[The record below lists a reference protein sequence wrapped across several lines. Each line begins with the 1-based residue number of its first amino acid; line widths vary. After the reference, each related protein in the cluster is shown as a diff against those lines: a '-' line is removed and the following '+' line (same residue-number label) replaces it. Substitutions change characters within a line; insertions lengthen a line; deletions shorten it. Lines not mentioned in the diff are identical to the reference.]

1 MPALRTVRKLAMLA
15 AWLPAA
21 LGAQTNLQFGQGDP
35 LNPPPG
41 WFVLDA
47 TPDAEYR
54 AEWHANCRGDAP
66 CAVLAGPATAT
77 AGDLGSFL
85 QDFDAAPFRG
95 KRVKLRAWIKM
106 EAGALGDKAHLLL
119 QVNRPNAGV
128 LFPDAMED
136 RPIVSSEWKSY
147 EIRGEVAGNAATIR
161 IGVAL
166 YGRGRAWVSGVEFA
180 EDAIAPAQLAEVR
193 EAIQK
198 QYALL
203 DAAFTRGDENEVAKV
218 VLPDAQMG
226 VGSVREPLLPAIRGE
241 MQKGARLAAR
251 TKVVSAQLD
260 GDDAEVMVEREA
272 ADPNPGGK
280 RRVVTTHRDTWSLV
294 AGAWRWKESIELA
307 YHWVLPP
314 TTVSVVRIVAAEL
327 RAHAR
332 PLQTGQAG
340 EEWANLEAFGAA
352 VGESRIVALGE
363 AARGTREFT
372 GLKQRLVE
380 YLVRDKGFTVL
391 VAINPEDAA
400 GASEWLSSNAPEAAF
415 VAFSSSDARDMADR
429 FSSLLDTTYPKA
441 KVILWTD
448 NGHARFGDEMA
459 EKSMGEWLRERYGRS
474 FYVAGFA
481 FRRGEVRAVGVDNG
495 DSKGLGMWKVPPSPE
510 GSGDAVLSAAGMPA
524 FFLDVASLPA
534 SGTLARWLTD
544 AHLFHDLGAY
554 WVVQDPDASLLPAEV
569 RKRYDGLFFVE
580 ELHGGG

>member
-1 MPALRTVRKLAMLA
+1 MRRLATLA
-15 AWLPAA
+15 GLLPAA
-21 LGAQTNLQFGQGDP
+21 LVAQTNLQFQQGDP
-35 LNPPPG
+35 LKAPPG
-41 WFVLDA
+41 WYVLDA
-47 TPDAEYR
+47 LRDTEYL

-77 AGDLGSFL
+77 AGNLGKLL

-95 KRVKLRAWIKM
+95 KRVKLRAWIKL
-106 EAGALGDKAHLLL
+106 EAGAVGDRAHMLL
-119 QVNRPNAGV
+119 QVNRPNAETG
-128 LFPDAMED
+128 FSDYMED

-147 EIRGEVAGNAATIR
+147 DIGGVVAPDAENIR

-166 YGRGRAWVSGVEFA
+166 YGRGRVSVSGVEFA
-180 EDAIAPAQLAEVR
+180 EDGIVTAHGAEAR

-198 QYALL
+198 QYARL
-203 DAAFTRGDENEVAKV
+203 DSAFARGDKDEVAKV
-218 VLPDAQMG
+218 VLPDAQMR
-226 VGSVREPLLPAIRGE
+226 VGSVREPLLPAIQGE
-241 MQKGARLAAR
+241 MQQGARLTAR
-251 TKVVSAQLD
+251 TKLVSAQLD
-260 GDDAEVMVEREA
+260 GADAVVTVEREA
-272 ADPNPGGK
+272 ADPTPGGK
-280 RRVVTTHRDTWSLV
+280 RRVVTIHRDTWSLV
-294 AGAWRWKESIELA
+294 KDAWRWRESIELA

-314 TTVSVVRIVAAEL
+314 TSVSVVRVIAAEL
-327 RAHAR
+327 KAHAK
-332 PLQTGQAG
+332 PLQSEQPG

-363 AARGTREFT
+363 AARGTREFNR
-372 GLKQRLVE
+372 LKLRLVE
-380 YLVRDKGFTVL
+380 YLIKDKGFTVL
-391 VAINPEDAA
+391 AATNPQEAA
-400 GASEWLSSNAPEAAF
+400 GLLQWLTANAPQAAF
-415 VAFSSSDARDMADR
+415 VALDSSGAQDMANR
-429 FSSLLDTTYPKA
+429 FSSLIDTTYPKA

-459 EKSMGEWLRERYGRS
+459 DKAMGEWLRERYGRS

-495 DSKGLGMWKVPPSPE
+495 DSKGLGMWTVPPSPE

-524 FFLDVASLPA
+524 FFLDVATLPG

-554 WVVQDPDASLLPAEV
+554 WVVQDPDAALQPAEV

-580 ELHGGG
+580 ELHGGGE

>member
-1 MPALRTVRKLAMLA
+1 MRKLAMLA
-15 AWLPAA
+15 GLLPAA
-21 LGAQTNLQFGQGDP
+21 LVAQTNLQFQQGDA
-35 LNPPPG
+35 LKPPPG

-47 TPDAEYR
+47 MEDTEYL

-77 AGDLGSFL
+77 AGSLGSLL

-95 KRVKLRAWIKM
+95 KRVRLRAWIKI
-106 EAGALGDKAHLLL
+106 EAGALGDRAHMLLR
-119 QVNRPNAGV
+119 VNRPNAGTGS
-128 LFPDAMED
+128 PDSTED

-147 EIRGEVAGNAATIR
+147 EIRGEVAPNAGSIR

-166 YGRGRAWVSGVEFA
+166 YGRGRVSVSGVEFA
-180 EDAIAPAQLAEVR
+180 EDAITSAQVAEAR
-193 EAIQK
+193 ERIQK
-198 QYALL
+198 QYARL
-203 DAAFTRGDENEVAKV
+203 DSAFTRGDQDEVAKV

-226 VGSVREPLLPAIRGE
+226 VGSVREALLPAIQGE
-241 MQKGARLAAR
+241 MQKGASLTAR
-251 TKVVSAQLD
+251 TKLVSVQLD
-260 GDDAEVMVEREA
+260 GADAVVTVEREA

-280 RRVVTTHRDTWSLV
+280 RHVVTIHRDTWSLV
-294 AGAWRWKESIELA
+294 QDVWRWKESIELA

-314 TTVSVVRIVAAEL
+314 TTVSVVRIIAAEL
-327 RAHAR
+327 KAHAK
-332 PLQTGQAG
+332 PLQTGQPG
-340 EEWANLEAFGAA
+340 EEWANLEAFGVA

-372 GLKQRLVE
+372 GLKLRLVE
-380 YLVRDKGFTVL
+380 YLIKDKGFTVL
-391 VAINPEDAA
+391 VATNPEEAA
-400 GASEWLSSNAPEAAF
+400 GASEWLSANAPKAAF
-415 VAFSSSDARDMADR
+415 VAFDSSAAQDMANR
-429 FSSLLDTTYPKA
+429 FSSLIDTSYPNA

-459 EKSMGEWLRERYGRS
+459 DKGMGEWLRERYGRN

-495 DSKGLGMWKVPPSPE
+495 DSKGLGMWTVPPSPE

-524 FFLDVASLPA
+524 FFLDVATLPA
-534 SGTLARWLTD
+534 SGNLARWLTD

-554 WVVQDPDASLLPAEV
+554 WVVQDPDAALQPAEV

-580 ELHGGG
+580 ELHGGGG

>member
-1 MPALRTVRKLAMLA
+1 MRKLAMLA
-15 AWLPAA
+15 GLLPAA
-21 LGAQTNLQFGQGDP
+21 LVAQTNLQFQRGDA
-35 LNPPPG
+35 LKPPPG

-47 TPDAEYR
+47 MEDTEYL
-54 AEWHANCRGDAP
+54 AEWHASCRGDAP

-77 AGDLGSFL
+77 VVSLGSLL

-95 KRVKLRAWIKM
+95 KRVRLRAWIKI
-106 EAGALGDKAHLLL
+106 EAGALGDRAHMLLR
-119 QVNRPNAGV
+119 VNRPNAGTGS
-128 LFPDAMED
+128 PDSTGD

-147 EIRGEVAGNAATIR
+147 EIREVVAPDAGSIR
-161 IGVAL
+161 IGVAV
-166 YGRGRAWVSGVEFA
+166 YGRGRVSVSGVEFA
-180 EDAIAPAQLAEVR
+180 EDAITPDQLAEAR
-193 EAIQK
+193 ERILK
-198 QYALL
+198 QYARL
-203 DAAFTRGDENEVAKV
+203 DSAFTRGDQDEVAKV

-226 VGSVREPLLPAIRGE
+226 VGSVREALLPAIQGE
-241 MQKGARLAAR
+241 MQKGASLTAR
-251 TKVVSAQLD
+251 TKLVSVQLD
-260 GDDAEVMVEREA
+260 GADAVVTVEREA

-280 RRVVTTHRDTWSLV
+280 RHVVTIHRDTWSLV
-294 AGAWRWKESIELA
+294 QDVWRWKESIELA

-314 TTVSVVRIVAAEL
+314 TTVSVVRIIAAEL
-327 RAHAR
+327 KAHAK
-332 PLQTGQAG
+332 PLQTGQPG
-340 EEWANLEAFGAA
+340 EEWANLEAFGVA

-372 GLKQRLVE
+372 GLKLRLVE
-380 YLVRDKGFTVL
+380 YLIKDKGFTVL
-391 VAINPEDAA
+391 VATNPEEAA
-400 GASEWLSSNAPEAAF
+400 GASEWLSANAPKAAF
-415 VAFSSSDARDMADR
+415 VAFDSSAAQDMANR
-429 FSSLLDTTYPKA
+429 FSSLIDTSYPNA

-459 EKSMGEWLRERYGRS
+459 DKGMGEWLRERYGRN

-495 DSKGLGMWKVPPSPE
+495 DSKGLGMWTVPPSPE

-524 FFLDVASLPA
+524 FFLDVATLPA
-534 SGTLARWLTD
+534 SGNLARWLTD

-554 WVVQDPDASLLPAEV
+554 WVVQDPDAALQPAEV

>member
-1 MPALRTVRKLAMLA
+1 MRKLAMLA
-15 AWLPAA
+15 GLLPAA
-21 LGAQTNLQFGQGDP
+21 LVAQTNLQFQQGDP
-35 LNPPPG
+35 LKSPPG

-47 TPDAEYR
+47 LEDTEYL

-77 AGDLGSFL
+77 ADNLGSLL
-85 QDFDAAPFRG
+85 QDFDATPFRG
-95 KRVKLRAWIKM
+95 KRVKLRACIKI
-106 EAGALGDKAHLLL
+106 EAGALTDRAHMLLR
-119 QVNRPNAGV
+119 VNRPNAGTG
-128 LFPDAMED
+128 FPDSMED

-147 EIRGEVAGNAATIR
+147 EIRGVVAPDAGSIR

-166 YGRGRAWVSGVEFA
+166 SGRGRVSVSGVEFA
-180 EDAIAPAQLAEVR
+180 EDAITPAQVAEAR
-193 EAIQK
+193 EAIQE
-198 QYALL
+198 QYARL
-203 DAAFTRGDENEVAKV
+203 DSAFARGDKDEVAKV

-226 VGSVREPLLPAIRGE
+226 VGSVREALLPAIQDE
-241 MQKGARLAAR
+241 MQKGARLTAR
-251 TKVVSAQLD
+251 TKLVSVQLD
-260 GDDAEVMVEREA
+260 GADAVVTVEREA
-272 ADPNPGGK
+272 ADPTPGGK
-280 RRVVTTHRDTWSLV
+280 RRVVTVHRDTWSLV
-294 AGAWRWKESIELA
+294 KDAWRWKESIELA

-314 TTVSVVRIVAAEL
+314 TSAAETRVL
-327 RAHAR
+327 ADELKAHAK
-332 PLQTGQAG
+332 PLQTGQPG

-372 GLKQRLVE
+372 GLKLRLVE
-380 YLVRDKGFTVL
+380 YLVKKKGFTVL
-391 VAINPEDAA
+391 VATNPEDAA
-400 GASEWLSSNAPEAAF
+400 GASEWLSANAPKAAF
-415 VAFSSSDARDMADR
+415 VAFNSSGAQDMANR
-429 FSSLLDTTYPKA
+429 FSNLIDTTYPKA

-459 EKSMGEWLRERYGRS
+459 DKAMGEWLRERYGRN

-495 DSKGLGMWKVPPSPE
+495 DSRGLGMWTAPPSPE

-524 FFLDVASLPA
+524 FFLDVATLPA
-534 SGTLARWLTD
+534 TGTLARWLTD

-554 WVVQDPDASLLPAEV
+554 WVVQDPDAALQPAEV

-580 ELHGGG
+580 ELHAGGG

>member
-1 MPALRTVRKLAMLA
+1 MLA

-21 LGAQTNLQFGQGDP
+21 LAAQTNLQFEQGDR

-47 TPDAEYR
+47 ALDAEYQ

-66 CAVLAGPATAT
+66 CAVLAGPAMAT
-77 AGDLGSFL
+77 AGSLGSFL

-95 KRVKLRAWIKM
+95 KPVRLRAWIRI
-106 EAGALGDKAHLLL
+106 EAGALGDKANMLLR
-119 QVNRPNAGV
+119 VNRPNAGTG
-128 LFPDAMED
+128 LTDSMKD
-136 RPIVSSEWKSY
+136 RPITSSEWKSY
-147 EIRGEVAGNAATIR
+147 EIRGVVAPDAATIR

-166 YGRGRAWVSGVEFA
+166 YGRGRVWMSGVEFVEDRVTSAQVA
-180 EDAIAPAQLAEVR
+180 EAR

-198 QYALL
+198 QYARL
-203 DAAFTRGDENEVAKV
+203 DAAFTRGDGAEVAKV

-226 VGSVREPLLPAIRGE
+226 VGSVREPLLGAIQGE
-241 MQKGARLAAR
+241 MQKGVRLAAR
-251 TKVVSAQLD
+251 TKVTSLQLD
-260 GDDAEVMVEREA
+260 DADAVVTVEREA
-272 ADPNPGGK
+272 ADASPGGK
-280 RRVVTTHRDTWSLV
+280 RRVVTVHRDTWSMV
-294 AGAWRWKESIELA
+294 EDAWRWRESIELA

-314 TTVSVVRIVAAEL
+314 TTASVVRVVAAEL
-327 RAHAR
+327 RAHAK
-332 PLQTGQAG
+332 PLRAGQPG
-340 EEWANLEAFGAA
+340 EEWSDLEAFGAA

-380 YLVRDKGFTVL
+380 YLVKNKGFTVL
-391 VAINPEDAA
+391 VATNPEDAA
-400 GASEWLSSNAPEAAF
+400 GASEWLTSNTPLAAF
-415 VAFSSSDARDMADR
+415 VAFDSAGAQDMANR
-429 FSSLLDTTYPKA
+429 FSSLIDTTYAKA

-448 NGHARFGDEMA
+448 NSHARFGDEMA
-459 EKSMGEWLRERYGRS
+459 DKAMGEFLRERYGRK

-481 FRRGEVRAVGVDNG
+481 FRSGEARAVGVDNG
-495 DSKGLGMWKVPPSPE
+495 DSKGLGMWTVPPSPE

-524 FFLDVASLPA
+524 FFLDVATLPA
-534 SGTLARWLTD
+534 AGVLARWLAD

-554 WVVQDPDASLLPAEV
+554 WVVQDPDASLQPAEV

-580 ELHGGG
+580 ELHAQGLRP

>member
-1 MPALRTVRKLAMLA
+1 MRKLAMLA
-15 AWLPAA
+15 GLLPAA
-21 LGAQTNLQFGQGDP
+21 LVAQTNLQFQRGDA
-35 LNPPPG
+35 LKPPPG

-47 TPDAEYR
+47 MEDTEYL
-54 AEWHANCRGDAP
+54 AEWHASCRGDAP

-77 AGDLGSFL
+77 VVSLGSLL

-95 KRVKLRAWIKM
+95 KRVRLRAWIKI
-106 EAGALGDKAHLLL
+106 EAGALGDRAHMLLR
-119 QVNRPNAGV
+119 VNRPNAGTGS
-128 LFPDAMED
+128 PDSTGD

-147 EIRGEVAGNAATIR
+147 EIREVVAPDAGSIR
-161 IGVAL
+161 IGVAV
-166 YGRGRAWVSGVEFA
+166 YGRGRVSVSGVEFA
-180 EDAIAPAQLAEVR
+180 EDAITPDQLAEAR
-193 EAIQK
+193 ERILK
-198 QYALL
+198 QYARL
-203 DAAFTRGDENEVAKV
+203 DSAFTRGDQDEVAKV

-226 VGSVREPLLPAIRGE
+226 VGSVREALLPAIQGE
-241 MQKGARLAAR
+241 MQKGASLTAR
-251 TKVVSAQLD
+251 TKLVSVQLD
-260 GDDAEVMVEREA
+260 GADAVVTVEREA

-280 RRVVTTHRDTWSLV
+280 RHVVTIHRDTWSLV
-294 AGAWRWKESIELA
+294 QDVWRWKESIELA

-314 TTVSVVRIVAAEL
+314 TTVSVVRIIAAEL
-327 RAHAR
+327 KAHAK
-332 PLQTGQAG
+332 PLQTGQPG
-340 EEWANLEAFGAA
+340 EEWANLEAFGVA

-372 GLKQRLVE
+372 GLKLRLVE
-380 YLVRDKGFTVL
+380 YLIKDKGFTVL
-391 VAINPEDAA
+391 VATNPEEAA
-400 GASEWLSSNAPEAAF
+400 GASEWLSANAPKAAF
-415 VAFSSSDARDMADR
+415 VAFDSSAAQDMANR
-429 FSSLLDTTYPKA
+429 FSSLIDTTYPKA

-459 EKSMGEWLRERYGRS
+459 DKGMGEWLRERYGRN

-495 DSKGLGMWKVPPSPE
+495 DSKGLGMWTVPPSPE

-524 FFLDVASLPA
+524 FFLDVATLPA
-534 SGTLARWLTD
+534 SGNLARWLTD

-554 WVVQDPDASLLPAEV
+554 WVVQDPDAALQPAEV

>member
-1 MPALRTVRKLAMLA
+1 MRKLAMLA
-15 AWLPAA
+15 GLLPAA
-21 LGAQTNLQFGQGDP
+21 LAAQTNLQFQQGDA
-35 LNPPPG
+35 LKPPPG

-47 TPDAEYR
+47 MEDTEYL
-54 AEWHANCRGDAP
+54 AEWHASCRGDAP

-77 AGDLGSFL
+77 AGSLGSLL

-95 KRVKLRAWIKM
+95 KRVRLRAWIKI
-106 EAGALGDKAHLLL
+106 EAGALGDRAHMLLR
-119 QVNRPNAGV
+119 VNRPNAGTGS
-128 LFPDAMED
+128 PDSTED

-147 EIRGEVAGNAATIR
+147 EIRGEVAPNAGSIR

-166 YGRGRAWVSGVEFA
+166 YGRGRVSVSGVEFA
-180 EDAIAPAQLAEVR
+180 EDAITSAQVAEAR
-193 EAIQK
+193 ERIQK
-198 QYALL
+198 QYARL
-203 DAAFTRGDENEVAKV
+203 DSAFTRGDQDEVAKV

-226 VGSVREPLLPAIRGE
+226 VGSVREALLPAIQGE
-241 MQKGARLAAR
+241 MQKGASLTAR
-251 TKVVSAQLD
+251 TKLVSVQLD
-260 GDDAEVMVEREA
+260 GADAVVTVEREA

-280 RRVVTTHRDTWSLV
+280 RHVVTIHRDTWSLV
-294 AGAWRWKESIELA
+294 QDVWRWKESIELA

-314 TTVSVVRIVAAEL
+314 TTVSVVRIIAAEL
-327 RAHAR
+327 KAHAK
-332 PLQTGQAG
+332 PLQTGQPG
-340 EEWANLEAFGAA
+340 EEWANLGAFGVA

-372 GLKQRLVE
+372 GLKLRLVE
-380 YLVRDKGFTVL
+380 YLIKDKGFTVL
-391 VAINPEDAA
+391 VATNPEEAA
-400 GASEWLSSNAPEAAF
+400 GASEWLSANAPKAAF
-415 VAFSSSDARDMADR
+415 VAFDSSAAQDMANR
-429 FSSLLDTTYPKA
+429 FSSLIDTTYPKA

-459 EKSMGEWLRERYGRS
+459 DKGMGEWLRERYGRN

-495 DSKGLGMWKVPPSPE
+495 DSKGLGMWTVPPSPE

-524 FFLDVASLPA
+524 FFLDVATLPA

-554 WVVQDPDASLLPAEV
+554 WVVQDPDAALQPAEV

>member
-1 MPALRTVRKLAMLA
+1 MRKLAMLA
-15 AWLPAA
+15 GLLPAA
-21 LGAQTNLQFGQGDP
+21 LAAQTNLQFQQGDA
-35 LNPPPG
+35 LKPPPG

-47 TPDAEYR
+47 MEDTEYL
-54 AEWHANCRGDAP
+54 AEWHASCRGDAP

-77 AGDLGSFL
+77 AGSLGSLL

-95 KRVKLRAWIKM
+95 KRVRLRAWIKI
-106 EAGALGDKAHLLL
+106 EAGALGDRAHMLLR
-119 QVNRPNAGV
+119 VNRPNAGTGS
-128 LFPDAMED
+128 PDSTED

-147 EIRGEVAGNAATIR
+147 EIRGEVAPNAGSIR

-166 YGRGRAWVSGVEFA
+166 YGRGRVSVSGVEFA
-180 EDAIAPAQLAEVR
+180 EDAITSAQVAEAR
-193 EAIQK
+193 ERIQK
-198 QYALL
+198 QYARL
-203 DAAFTRGDENEVAKV
+203 DSAFTRGDQDEVAKV

-226 VGSVREPLLPAIRGE
+226 VGSVREALLPAIQGE
-241 MQKGARLAAR
+241 MQKGASLTAR
-251 TKVVSAQLD
+251 TKLVSVQLD
-260 GDDAEVMVEREA
+260 GADAVVTVEREA

-280 RRVVTTHRDTWSLV
+280 RHVVTIHRDTWSLV
-294 AGAWRWKESIELA
+294 QDVWRWKESIELA

-314 TTVSVVRIVAAEL
+314 TTVSVVRIIAAEL
-327 RAHAR
+327 KAHAK
-332 PLQTGQAG
+332 PLQTGQPG
-340 EEWANLEAFGAA
+340 EEWANLGAFGVA

-372 GLKQRLVE
+372 GLKLRLVE
-380 YLVRDKGFTVL
+380 YLIKDKGFTVL
-391 VAINPEDAA
+391 VATNPEEAA
-400 GASEWLSSNAPEAAF
+400 GASEWLSANAPKAAF
-415 VAFSSSDARDMADR
+415 VAFDSSAAQDMANR
-429 FSSLLDTTYPKA
+429 FSSLIDTTYPKA

-459 EKSMGEWLRERYGRS
+459 DKGMGEWLRERYGRN

-495 DSKGLGMWKVPPSPE
+495 DSKGLGMWTVPPSPE
-510 GSGDAVLSAAGMPA
+510 GSGDAVLSSAGMPA
-524 FFLDVASLPA
+524 FFLDVATLPA
-534 SGTLARWLTD
+534 SGNLARWLTD

-554 WVVQDPDASLLPAEV
+554 WVVQDPDAALQPAEV

>member
-1 MPALRTVRKLAMLA
+1 MRKLAMLA
-15 AWLPAA
+15 GLLPAA
-21 LGAQTNLQFGQGDP
+21 LAAQTNLQFQRGDA
-35 LNPPPG
+35 LKPPPG

-47 TPDAEYR
+47 MEDTEYL
-54 AEWHANCRGDAP
+54 AEWHASCRGDAP

-77 AGDLGSFL
+77 AGSLGSLL

-95 KRVKLRAWIKM
+95 KRVRLRAWIKI
-106 EAGALGDKAHLLL
+106 EAGALGDRAHMLLR
-119 QVNRPNAGV
+119 VNRPNAGTGS
-128 LFPDAMED
+128 PDSTED

-147 EIRGEVAGNAATIR
+147 EIREVVAPDAGSIR
-161 IGVAL
+161 IGVAV
-166 YGRGRAWVSGVEFA
+166 YGRGRVSVSGVEFA
-180 EDAIAPAQLAEVR
+180 EDAITSAQVAEAR
-193 EAIQK
+193 ERIQK
-198 QYALL
+198 QYARL
-203 DAAFTRGDENEVAKV
+203 DSAFTRGDQDEVAKV

-226 VGSVREPLLPAIRGE
+226 VGSVREALLPAIQGE
-241 MQKGARLAAR
+241 MQKGASLTAR
-251 TKVVSAQLD
+251 TKLVSVQLD
-260 GDDAEVMVEREA
+260 GADAVVTVEREA

-280 RRVVTTHRDTWSLV
+280 RHVVTIHRDTWSLV
-294 AGAWRWKESIELA
+294 QDVWRWKESIELA

-314 TTVSVVRIVAAEL
+314 TTVSVVRIIAAEL
-327 RAHAR
+327 KAHAK
-332 PLQTGQAG
+332 PLQTGQPG
-340 EEWANLEAFGAA
+340 EEWANLEAFGVA

-372 GLKQRLVE
+372 GLKLRLVE
-380 YLVRDKGFTVL
+380 YLMKDKGFTVL
-391 VAINPEDAA
+391 VATNPEDAA
-400 GASEWLSSNAPEAAF
+400 GASEWLSANAPQAAF
-415 VAFSSSDARDMADR
+415 VELNWSGARDMANR
-429 FSSLLDTTYPKA
+429 FSSLIDTTYPKA

-459 EKSMGEWLRERYGRS
+459 DKAMGEWLRERYGRN

-495 DSKGLGMWKVPPSPE
+495 DSKGLGMWTVPPSPE

-524 FFLDVASLPA
+524 FFLDVATLPA

-554 WVVQDPDASLLPAEV
+554 WVVQDPDAALQPAEL

-580 ELHGGG
+580 ELHAAG

>member
-1 MPALRTVRKLAMLA
+1 MRKLAMLA
-15 AWLPAA
+15 GLLPAA
-21 LGAQTNLQFGQGDP
+21 LAAQTNLQFQQGDA
-35 LNPPPG
+35 LKPPPG

-47 TPDAEYR
+47 MEDTEYL
-54 AEWHANCRGDAP
+54 AEWHASCRGDAP

-77 AGDLGSFL
+77 AGSLGSLL

-95 KRVKLRAWIKM
+95 KRVRLRAWIKI
-106 EAGALGDKAHLLL
+106 EAGALGDRAHMLLR
-119 QVNRPNAGV
+119 VNRPNAGTGS
-128 LFPDAMED
+128 PDSTED

-147 EIRGEVAGNAATIR
+147 EIRGEVAPNAGSIR

-166 YGRGRAWVSGVEFA
+166 YGRGRVSVSGVEFA
-180 EDAIAPAQLAEVR
+180 EDAITSAQVAEAR
-193 EAIQK
+193 ERIQK
-198 QYALL
+198 QYARL
-203 DAAFTRGDENEVAKV
+203 DSAFTRGDQDEVAKV

-226 VGSVREPLLPAIRGE
+226 VGSVREALLPAIQGE
-241 MQKGARLAAR
+241 MQKGASLTAR
-251 TKVVSAQLD
+251 TKLVSVQLD
-260 GDDAEVMVEREA
+260 GADAVVTVEREA

-280 RRVVTTHRDTWSLV
+280 RHVVTIHRDTWSLV
-294 AGAWRWKESIELA
+294 QDVWRWKESIELA

-314 TTVSVVRIVAAEL
+314 TTVSVVRIIAAEL
-327 RAHAR
+327 KAHAK
-332 PLQTGQAG
+332 PLQTGQPG
-340 EEWANLEAFGAA
+340 EEWANLEAFGVA

-372 GLKQRLVE
+372 GLKLRLVE
-380 YLVRDKGFTVL
+380 YLIKDKGFTVL
-391 VAINPEDAA
+391 VATNPEEAA
-400 GASEWLSSNAPEAAF
+400 GASEWLSANAPKAAF
-415 VAFSSSDARDMADR
+415 VAFDSSAAQDMANR
-429 FSSLLDTTYPKA
+429 FSSLIDTTYPKA

-459 EKSMGEWLRERYGRS
+459 DKGMGEWLRERYGRN

-495 DSKGLGMWKVPPSPE
+495 DSKGLGMWTVPPSPE

-524 FFLDVASLPA
+524 FFLDVATLPA
-534 SGTLARWLTD
+534 SGNLARWLTD

-554 WVVQDPDASLLPAEV
+554 WVVQDPDAALQPAEV
-569 RKRYDGLFFVE
+569 RKRYDGLFFVD

>member
-1 MPALRTVRKLAMLA
+1 MRKLAMLA
-15 AWLPAA
+15 GLLPAA
-21 LGAQTNLQFGQGDP
+21 LVAQTNLQFQQGDA
-35 LNPPPG
+35 LKPPPG

-47 TPDAEYR
+47 MEDTEYL
-54 AEWHANCRGDAP
+54 AEWHASCRGDAP

-77 AGDLGSFL
+77 AGSLGSLL

-95 KRVKLRAWIKM
+95 KRVRLRAWIKI
-106 EAGALGDKAHLLL
+106 EAGALGDRAHMLLR
-119 QVNRPNAGV
+119 VNRPNAGTGS
-128 LFPDAMED
+128 PDSTED

-147 EIRGEVAGNAATIR
+147 EIRGEVAPNAGSIR

-166 YGRGRAWVSGVEFA
+166 YGRGRVSVSGVEFA
-180 EDAIAPAQLAEVR
+180 EDAITSAQVAEAR
-193 EAIQK
+193 ERIQK
-198 QYALL
+198 QYARL
-203 DAAFTRGDENEVAKV
+203 DSAFTRGDQDEVAKV

-226 VGSVREPLLPAIRGE
+226 VGSVREALLPAIQGE
-241 MQKGARLAAR
+241 MQKGASLTAR
-251 TKVVSAQLD
+251 TKLVSVQLD
-260 GDDAEVMVEREA
+260 GADAVVTVEREA

-280 RRVVTTHRDTWSLV
+280 RHVVTIHRDTWSLV
-294 AGAWRWKESIELA
+294 QDVWRWKESIELA

-314 TTVSVVRIVAAEL
+314 TTVSVVRIIAAEL
-327 RAHAR
+327 KAHAK
-332 PLQTGQAG
+332 PLQTGQPG
-340 EEWANLEAFGAA
+340 EEWANLEAFGVA

-372 GLKQRLVE
+372 GLKLRLVE
-380 YLVRDKGFTVL
+380 YLIKDKGFTVL
-391 VAINPEDAA
+391 VATNPEEAA
-400 GASEWLSSNAPEAAF
+400 EASEWLSANAPKAAF
-415 VAFSSSDARDMADR
+415 VAFDSSAAQDMANR
-429 FSSLLDTTYPKA
+429 FSSLIDTTYPKA

-459 EKSMGEWLRERYGRS
+459 DKGMGEWLRERYGRN

-495 DSKGLGMWKVPPSPE
+495 DSKGLGMWTVPPSPE

-524 FFLDVASLPA
+524 FFLDVATLPA
-534 SGTLARWLTD
+534 SGNLARWLTD

-554 WVVQDPDASLLPAEV
+554 WVVQDPDAALQPAEV
-569 RKRYDGLFFVE
+569 RKRYDGLFFVD

>member
-1 MPALRTVRKLAMLA
+1 MLA

-21 LGAQTNLQFGQGDP
+21 LAAQTNLQFQQGDA

-47 TPDAEYR
+47 VQDAEYQ
-54 AEWHANCRGDAP
+54 AEWYANCRGTAP
-66 CAVLAGPATAT
+66 CAVLTGPATAT
-77 AGDLGSFL
+77 AENSGNLL

-95 KRVKLRAWIKM
+95 KRVKLRAWIKI
-106 EAGALGDKAHLLL
+106 EVGALGDKAHMLLR
-119 QVNRPNAGV
+119 VNLPNAGTGV
-128 LFPDAMED
+128 PDSIEE
-136 RPIVSSEWKSY
+136 RSVVSSEWKSY
-147 EIRGEVAGNAATIR
+147 EIRAVVAPGAASIR
-161 IGVAL
+161 IGVEL
-166 YGRGRAWVSGVEFA
+166 YGRGRVSVSGVEFA
-180 EDAIAPAQLAEVR
+180 EDGITPAQVAEAR

-198 QYALL
+198 QYARL
-203 DAAFTRGDENEVAKV
+203 DAAFTRGDQDEVAKV

-226 VGSVREPLLPAIRGE
+226 VGSVREPLLPAIQSE
-241 MQKGARLAAR
+241 MQKGARLAAW

-260 GDDAEVMVEREA
+260 PPDAVVQVEREA
-272 ADPNPGGK
+272 ADPTPGGK
-280 RRVVTTHRDTWSLV
+280 RRVVTVHRDTWSLV
-294 AGAWRWKESIELA
+294 DATWRWKESIELA

-314 TTVSVVRIVAAEL
+314 TTESVVRIVAAEL
-327 RAHAR
+327 KAQAR
-332 PLQTGQAG
+332 PLQAGQPG
-340 EEWANLEAFGAA
+340 GQWANLEAFGAA

-372 GLKQRLVE
+372 GLKQALVE

-391 VAINPEDAA
+391 VATNPEDAA
-400 GASEWLSSNAPEAAF
+400 GASKWLGSNAPEAAF
-415 VAFSSSDARDMADR
+415 VAFNSSDAQDMANR
-429 FSSLLDTTYPKA
+429 FSSLIDTTYPRA

-459 EKSMGEWLRERYGRS
+459 GKGMGEWLRERYGRN
-474 FYVAGFA
+474 FYAAGFA

-495 DSKGLGMWKVPPSPE
+495 DSKGLALWRVPPSPE

-524 FFLDVASLPA
+524 FFLDVAALPA

-554 WVVQDPDASLLPAEV
+554 WVVQDPDASLQPAEV

-580 ELHGGG
+580 ELHAAG